1 VEGAPLSTGGTGP
14 LASPDRSRYE
24 GGMSASSSPPGP
36 RRLGRLERPDG
47 VAEGRN
53 ECGDVIEITLAVRDG
68 RVQRASVAPQCCM
81 TTLACAL
88 AAAAMAEGKTP
99 AEVLRD
105 VQPEAVAAAVG
116 GLPDDHFRCAVLAAD
131 TLRRAVADHL
141 RNSREPWRR
150 LYRT

>member
-1 VEGAPLSTGGTGP
+1 
-14 LASPDRSRYE
+14 
-24 GGMSASSSPPGP
+24 MSSSSPAPGP
-36 RRLGRLERPDG
+36 RRLGRLERPDA

-68 RVQRASVAPQCCM
+68 KVERAAVAPRCCL

-99 AEVLRD
+99 AEVLR
-105 VQPEAVAAAVG
+105 VVRPEAVAAAVG
-116 GLPDDHFRCAVLAAD
+116 GLPDDHFRCATLAAD
-131 TLRRAVADHL
+131 TMRRAVTDYL
-141 RNSREPWRR
+141 RNAREPWRR